1 MKKNSY
7 ELQCSSLSEVEE
19 HLRKL
24 RCRKEGEESFEQEFN
39 LIEAKTHDNTYFRD
53 FISAMKNDNRN
64 KNRYSNVLAIERT
77 RVKLT
82 NSTDYINA
90 NYVNGEIPGTE
101 KQYIATQGPLEE
113 TTYDFWLMV
122 WNEGTTII
130 VMLTRLVENDRV
142 KCYRY
147 WPKEGSMTLNNHF
160 RITNVPPVVK
170 KKGGILVRR
179 KFLLEN
185 LKTGESREIMHLQ
198 YKEWPDHGLPVSTT
212 NFRQLLH
219 MVDQILNG
227 NAPIVVHCSAG
238 IGRTGTF
245 CTVHSTIA
253 RIEDQYK
260 HHQPVNCNILQ
271 TVLRLREERAG
282 MVQTKEQY
290 IFCYMAV
297 LEELLERYTSGS
309 LAGPVLSKD
318 DDDEISNNGDTADH
332 SSSSNSTPQG
342 CRNPLHTTLSGHESC
357 SMDIEQNNG
366 EGHRESLSSCT

>member
-1 MKKNSY
+1 MKKNY
-7 ELQCSSLSEVEE
+7 ELSCNSLREVEQ
-19 HLRKL
+19 HLNKL
-24 RCRKEGEESFEQEFN
+24 RLRKEGEESFEQEFN

-77 RVKLT
+77 RVRLA

-90 NYVNGEIPGTE
+90 NYVNGEIPGSE
-101 KQYIATQGPLEE
+101 KAYIATQGPLEE

-130 VMLTRLVENDRV
+130 VMLTRLVENDRI

-147 WPKEGSMTLNNHF
+147 WPKEGSLNLQNHF
-160 RITNVPPVVK
+160 RITNLVPVEK
-170 KKGGILVRR
+170 KKGGIITKR

-185 LKTGESREIMHLQ
+185 LKTGESREVMHLQ

-219 MVDQILNG
+219 MVDQILNT

-245 CTVHSTIA
+245 CTVHSTISK
-253 RIEDQYK
+253 IENLYK
-260 HHQPVNCNILQ
+260 QHAPISCNILQ

-290 IFCYMAV
+290 IFCYLAV
-297 LEELLERYTSGS
+297 LEELLERYTAGDLS
-309 LAGPVLSKD
+309 LPVLHNND
-318 DDDEISNNGDTADH
+318 DDDTASLPPKPRRGSRDYMSMTQEIPMSDN
-332 SSSSNSTPQG
+332 
-342 CRNPLHTTLSGHESC
+342 
-357 SMDIEQNNG
+357 DI
-366 EGHRESLSSCT
+366 S